1 MFGRLFIE
9 SDKHALKYLQG
20 VRSKKHLQR
29 ALGIGKMGRELN
41 EKVENM
47 LSKIKPSLGGANV
60 RLKDI
65 SGGVVTLEYFRPLS
79 NPSACHVDRTR
90 ITKEIVIEILEDYL
104 KEEIPGFRKVVLL
117 GGE

>member
-1 MFGRLFIE
+1 VFGRLFIE
-9 SDKHALKYLQG
+9 SDKYALKYLQG

-104 KEEIPGFRKVVLL
+104 KKEIPGFRKVVLL
-117 GGE
+117 GEE